1 MVLIDHFDE
10 IESASD
16 AELVRIYRLAIL
28 RNQNGRHDN
37 RLRRII
43 AEIQKRNANSG
54 LDDDV
59 FVRIEA
65 QTLPTG
71 DE

>member
-1 MVLIDHFDE
+1 MMLLEHFDE

-28 RNQNGRHDN
+28 RNRNGRHDD

-43 AEIQKRNANSG
+43 AEIQKRNAGRG
-54 LDDDV
+54 LSDDV
-59 FVRIEA
+59 FVHIAA